1 MASQTAYNYL
11 LSTTNN
17 TIGQIASAQQS
28 AADLTTVGR
37 ALERTILT
45 NVFSEVRELCAD
57 EPSLANMAFSIS
69 QTPILQIL
77 DTRGQE
83 EYRIFLP
90 TRGAVRDSYFTWLTG
105 SGYSPTS
112 VAEANAYYANV
123 NALLASSPVN
133 ESRDFS
139 LLETFAEDAEKQIPA
154 LLTQLRITPP
164 PVREWINML
173 AWEAG
178 DGDDRSRELLGYTL
192 TSFIMGEEIDDYS
205 APGQQLTSDRVTLRL
220 GPPSLTTDTSA
231 SDAANSLLDEI
242 NGNLDTQG
250 LTGDCFSG
258 LTPEGITANQAAL
271 DASLRYIPALHSS
284 GGVTSALAQVQETVT
299 DPDMLAE
306 ATAELI
312 NKGTPNDPVYAAIQ
326 AAAKS
331 NTDRYGLPDMTD
343 ALLAI
348 ENQANVFLSLSE
360 SLFGSKDSSSFR
372 TMVALGPDGR
382 LSGFRRREALVT
394 LRQSLVPTV
403 SVEINNEVEAFLW
416 MLANREIDFNGY
428 TSAVWQT
435 YVQAIPADYWGLQA
449 YVDSVFLT
457 PEILASAKSLALT
470 AIQADLLELTT
481 GLTPADKDTFNDAL
495 SKLADIAFTPED
507 RQVQFDR
514 LRDIGQRFSN
524 FADTV
529 TFRYYLEVL
538 VGGGYLA
545 DLEYYQLYTTLISDA
560 ARALP
565 DRDPNLLKAEFQAY
579 GNLNFSDTYAG
590 NLILALQESTNSY
603 FSEAELA
610 NFTGDPGSTFQLAGG
625 ALAYDRYWTTLAG
638 KNAKIVFDICI
649 QLSRTLN
656 TLFDQDRAM
665 AVTKARLAMVR
676 HSPYIPDPITTSALM
691 EALMGQV
698 KTPQAKREESAYLT
712 LIFAGNTDLPA
723 AYNALIGAVQ
733 TVLDGVTH
741 NLPGASQSDLQ
752 GATAVVYYPLILF
765 TKNNEY
771 VNGITITSVNIAPQG
786 GRVLSSIGNTYTSK
800 LAAPTDPVDPVPA
813 HNTIYFPQGSGD
825 VVSQAQY
832 DPTDYTFSGEN
843 PANTFLSGIFS
854 NPNFISDYI
863 PDLRV
868 PNAASNLSFNL
879 QNAVSSVTGN
889 LQNIL
894 CKMDMLNNLITQL
907 NGVTDAVTGAIIGG
921 INNAISSI
929 NNTIKGLTDSLSN
942 LLNTVGN
949 MGSVNLSVN
958 CKCMSFD
965 LSVNLKKL
973 LQPISSWL
981 TSFGAALQIPNP
993 FAGLKNPFHLN
1004 PNLGCPSSMLA
1015 ALGGLGGSK

>member
-11 LSTTNN
+11 LSETNN
-17 TIGQIASAQQS
+17 AIESIAASQQA

-45 NVFSEVRELCAD
+45 NVFSEVRALCAD

-90 TRGAVRDSYFTWLTG
+90 TRGAVRDAYFTWLTG

-112 VAEANAYYANV
+112 AAEANAYYANV
-123 NALLASSPVN
+123 NSLLASSPVN
-133 ESRDFS
+133 ESKDFS
-139 LLETFAEDAEKQIPA
+139 LSEVFAEDAEKQIPA
-154 LLTQLRITPP
+154 LLTQLRITAP
-164 PVREWINML
+164 PVREWVNTL

-178 DGDDRSRELLGYTL
+178 DGDDRSRELLGYTIS
-192 TSFIMGEEIDDYS
+192 SFVMGAEVDDYS
-205 APGQQLTSDRVTLRL
+205 APGQQLISDRITLRL
-220 GPPSLTTDTSA
+220 GPPSATTDTSA

-242 NGNLDTQG
+242 NGNVDTQG
-250 LTGDCFSG
+250 LTGNCFTG
-258 LTPEGITANQAAL
+258 LTPEGVTANQAAL
-271 DASLRYIPALHSS
+271 DASLRYVPSLHSS
-284 GGVTSALAQVQETVT
+284 GGVTSALATVQATVT

-306 ATAELI
+306 ATAELAL
-312 NKGTPNDPVYAAIQ
+312 KGTPDDPVLAAIV

-331 NTDRYGLPDMTD
+331 NTDRYGLPDMTE

-348 ENQANVFLSLSE
+348 ENQANTFLALSE
-360 SLFGSKDSSSFR
+360 SLFGSKGSPSFR

-394 LRQSLVPTV
+394 LRQMLVPTA
-403 SVEINNEVEAFLW
+403 SVEINNEVEALLW

-428 TSAVWQT
+428 TAAVWQG
-435 YVQAIPADYWGLQA
+435 YVEAVPEDYWGFQA

-457 PEILASAKSLALT
+457 PEILASAKEAALSAINVDLA
-470 AIQADLLELTT
+470 QPST
-481 GLTPADKDTFNDAL
+481 GLTPIDLDIFNDAL
-495 SKLADIAFTPED
+495 SKLATSAFTPED
-507 RQVQFDR
+507 RGVQFDR
-514 LRDIGQRFSN
+514 LRDIGQRMSN
-524 FADTV
+524 YADTV

-565 DRDPNLLKAEFQAY
+565 ERDSDLIKAEFQAY
-579 GNLNFSDTYAG
+579 GNLNFSDSYATS
-590 NLILALQESTNSY
+590 LILALQGATDTY
-603 FSEAELA
+603 FSEEELA
-610 NFTGDPGSTFQLAGG
+610 PFTGDPGSTFQLAGG
-625 ALAYDRYWTTLAG
+625 AVAYDRYWTDLAG
-638 KNAKIVFDICI
+638 PDAKLVFDTCI
-649 QLSRTLN
+649 QLSRTLD
-656 TLFDQDRAM
+656 TLFDAERETAMKNARA
-665 AVTKARLAMVR
+665 ALARL
-676 HSPYIPDPITTSALM
+676 SGYILDAVSAAAVV

-698 KTPQAKREESAYLT
+698 KTPQAVKEESDYLT
-712 LIFAGNTDLPA
+712 LIFAGNTDLPP
-723 AYNALIGAVQ
+723 AYDGLTGAVG
-733 TVLDGVTH
+733 DGLGQVTSG
-741 NLPGASQSDLQ
+741 LPGASRSDLQ

-765 TKNNEY
+765 AKNNEY
-771 VNGITITSVNIAPQG
+771 AHGITITSVNTAIQG
-786 GRVLSSIGNTYTSK
+786 GRVLSSIGNAYTAK
-800 LAAPTDPVDPVPA
+800 MAAPSAPVDPVPA

-825 VVSQAQY
+825 VTSQALY
-832 DPTDYTFSGEN
+832 DPNDYTFSGEN

-863 PDLRV
+863 PDLRA
-868 PNAASNLSFNL
+868 PGAASALSFNL
-879 QNAVSSVTGN
+879 QSAVSSVTGN

-894 CKMDMLNNLITQL
+894 CKMDMLSNLISQL
-907 NGVTDAVTGAIIGG
+907 NGVTDAVTGAIVGG
-921 INNAISSI
+921 INNVITGI
-929 NNTIKGLTDSLSN
+929 NNTIKGLLGSLSN

-981 TSFGAALQIPNP
+981 TSFGAGLMLKNP
-993 FAGLKNPFHLN
+993 LAGLKNPFHLN
-1004 PNLGCPSSMLA
+1004 PNLGCPQNMI
-1015 ALGGLGGSK
+1015 GGIGGSK

>member
-1 MASQTAYNYL
+1 MASQTAYNYF
-11 LSTTNN
+11 LSETNN
-17 TIGQIASAQQS
+17 AIEQMASAQQA

-45 NVFSEVRELCAD
+45 NVFSEVQALCAD

-90 TRGAVRDSYFTWLTG
+90 TRGQVRDAYFTWLTG

-112 VAEANAYYANV
+112 VAEANAYFANV
-123 NALLASSPVN
+123 NTLLANSPVD

-139 LLETFAEDAEKQIPA
+139 LLEVFAEDAEKQIPA
-154 LLTQLRITPP
+154 LLTQLKITAP
-164 PVREWINML
+164 PVREWINTL

-205 APGQQLTSDRVTLRL
+205 APGQQLTSDRITLRL
-220 GPPSLTTDTSA
+220 GPPSTTTDTSA

-242 NGNLDTQG
+242 NGNVDTQG
-250 LTGDCFSG
+250 LTGNCFTG
-258 LTPEGITANQAAL
+258 LTPAGVAANQAAL
-271 DASLRYIPALHSS
+271 AASLRYIPSLHSS
-284 GGVTSALAQVQETVT
+284 GGVSAALAQVQETVT

-306 ATAELI
+306 ATAELV
-312 NKGTPNDPVYAAIQ
+312 NKGTADDPVLAAIQ

-331 NTDRYGLPDMTD
+331 NVDQYGLPDMTD

-348 ENQANVFLSLSE
+348 ENSANVFLSLSE
-360 SLFGSKDSSSFR
+360 SLFGSSTSPSFR

-394 LRQSLVPTV
+394 LRQMLVPSA
-403 SVEINNEVEAFLW
+403 SVEMNAEVDDFLW

-428 TSAVWQT
+428 TSAIWAG
-435 YVQAIPADYWGLQA
+435 YVEAMPADYWGLQA

-457 PEILASAKSLALT
+457 PEIIASAKSLALT
-470 AIQADLLELTT
+470 AIQTDLLELTT
-481 GLTPADKDTFNDAL
+481 GLTPADTETFNDAL
-495 SKLADIAFTPED
+495 YQLANAAFTPED
-507 RQVQFDR
+507 RGVQFDR
-514 LRDIGQRFSN
+514 LRDIGQRMSN

-560 ARALP
+560 ARAIP
-565 DRDPNLLKAEFQAY
+565 ERDPSLIQADFQAY

-590 NLILALQESTNSY
+590 SLILALQGATNSY
-603 FSEAELA
+603 FSEDDLA
-610 NFTGDPGSTFQLAGG
+610 DFTGSADSTFQLAAG
-625 ALAYDRYWTTLAG
+625 ALAYDRYWTDLAG
-638 KNAKIVFDICI
+638 PDATLVFETAIV
-649 QLSRTLN
+649 LSRTLN
-656 TLFDQDRAM
+656 TLFDADRVQAM
-665 AVTKARLAMVR
+665 TNARLALAR
-676 HSPYIPDPITTSALM
+676 LSSYIVDPKTTSDIL

-698 KTPQAKREESAYLT
+698 KTPQAEREESAYLNF
-712 LIFAGNTDLPA
+712 ICAGNTDLQS
-723 AYNALIGAVQ
+723 AYSGLTGAVGSGLS
-733 TVLDGVTH
+733 TVSSV
-741 NLPGASQSDLQ
+741 LPDAPQSDLQ
-752 GATAVVYYPLILF
+752 GATAVIYYPLILF
-765 TKNNEY
+765 CKNNEY

-786 GRVLSSIGNTYTSK
+786 GRVLSSLGNAYTAK
-800 LAAPTDPVDPVPA
+800 LAPPSDPIDPVPA
-813 HNTIYFPQGSGD
+813 HNTIYFPQGNGD
-825 VVSQAQY
+825 VTSQALY
-832 DPTDYTFSGEN
+832 DPNDYTFSGEN
-843 PANTFLSGIFS
+843 PAGTFTTGIFS
-854 NPNFISDYI
+854 NTDFISDYI
-863 PDLRV
+863 PDLRI
-868 PNAASNLSFNL
+868 PSAGSNLSFNL
-879 QNAVSSVTGN
+879 QSAVSSVTGN
-889 LQNIL
+889 LQNVL
-894 CKMDMLNNLITQL
+894 CKMDMLTNLICAL
-907 NGVTDAVTGAIIGG
+907 NGVTDAATGAIVGG
-921 INNAISSI
+921 INSAIAGI
-929 NNTIKGLTDSLSN
+929 NNTIAGLTNSLSN

-949 MGSVNLSVN
+949 MGSVNLAVN

-981 TSFGAALQIPNP
+981 TSFGAGLMLKNP
-993 FAGLKNPFHLN
+993 LAGLKNPFHLN
-1004 PNLGCPSSMLA
+1004 PNLGCPQNMIS
-1015 ALGGLGGSK
+1015 GLGGSK